1 MPYLPT
7 KFYLFVHSNAK
18 KLYLIDYPD
27 ESMRVR
33 YLRKMVYY
41 INFRW
46 EAFMCNKANKII
58 SVSPS
63 LKVETENQ
71 YHINSNKVVV
81 VTNGIDTKIF
91 KKTYPSKT
99 PVKNLL
105 YVGKISYRKNI
116 VDLIR
121 IFKQL
126 INVDQ
131 EFKLYILGSGEQEY
145 MRKVHASIAKYKL
158 NDKVYMYPYST
169 DDALNDLYGKC
180 GIFVLTSLVEGF
192 GLVVLEAMT
201 KGLPVVAYDNLGV
214 RDIIDGTNG
223 YLIRPFDYQNFVN
236 KILYLY
242 NNSKIYRKMSLK
254 AQKTVDT
261 FSWDKSVNKLV
272 KELQC

>member
-1 MPYLPT
+1 MPFLPT

-18 KLYLIDYPD
+18 RLYLIDYLD
-27 ESMRVR
+27 ESVTVR
-33 YLRKMVYY
+33 YIRKAIYY
-41 INFRW
+41 INFHW
-46 EAFMCNKANKII
+46 EAFLCNKANKII

-63 LKVETENQ
+63 LKVETESQ
-71 YHINSNKVVV
+71 YHIKSNKIVVI
-81 VTNGIDTKIF
+81 TNGIDTKIF
-91 KKTYPSKT
+91 KKKSPPQT
-99 PVKNLL
+99 PVKKLL

-116 VDLIR
+116 IDLIR

-126 INVDQ
+126 IDVDQ

-145 MRKVHASIAKYKL
+145 MRKVHANIAEYKL
-158 NDKVYMYPYST
+158 NDKVYIYPYST
-169 DDALNDLYGKC
+169 DAALNDLYEKC
-180 GIFVLTSLVEGF
+180 GVFVLTSLVEGF
-192 GLVVLEAMT
+192 GLVILEAMT

-242 NNSKIYRKMSLK
+242 DNTIIYRKMSRK

-261 FSWDKSVNKLV
+261 FNWDKSVNKLI